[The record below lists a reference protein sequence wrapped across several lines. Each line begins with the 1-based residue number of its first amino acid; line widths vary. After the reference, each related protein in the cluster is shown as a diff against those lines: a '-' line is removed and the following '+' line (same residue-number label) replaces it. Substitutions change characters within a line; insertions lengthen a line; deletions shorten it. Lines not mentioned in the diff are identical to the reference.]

1 MNDATT
7 AVPRLCNLNND
18 DRLLD
23 ELIFRQDL
31 NEISILIDFLSGRN
45 DRSLQTLS
53 MPDPEDPGKTMTAVE
68 IIEAITKMRYSPE
81 GTPTV
86 NSRNAAIL
94 LMTKDQLNALAHP
107 ARGLSIAYT
116 TMFIGSEAGTLFA
129 RWRDWRRDATARGL
143 SKGTP
148 LWGSHLRGEKT
159 EEVFAERHDIR
170 IDLAATTFPGLLPH
184 ARRFRHWRDG
194 LAYFSVFWL
203 VLTALAYWDVGLG
216 RTLLERFDQNHKSIT
231 TAEQIDPALI
241 GDPRCRSVA
250 AANSAVAAKDLAG
263 LDDKAKAA
271 CIKLGTL
278 YDARQS
284 TQGELDAVFRCSE
297 QGLSTPLHVWCWRW
311 LLAGSVQRPTP
322 DNNSVQRPTP
332 DNNEI
337 TWQTATSIIT
347 VFTTYVLP
355 MMFALLGTLIGAFR
369 AILNRIRDRE
379 LTPRDLVQMKMG
391 MPTGLVAGIA
401 VGLFLSPST
410 VPVLGEGGVAGQLT
424 LTASGLG
431 FLAGYASRSFFRFLD
446 NILGT
451 VFPEGSTRSTAAA
464 TK

>member
-7 AVPRLCNLNND
+7 AAPRLCTLSND

-31 NEISILIDFLSGRN
+31 NEIGILIDFLSGRN

-116 TMFIGSEAGTLFA
+116 TMFIGSEAGTLFE

-143 SKGTP
+143 PKGTP
-148 LWGSHLRGEKT
+148 LRGSHLRGEKT

-194 LAYFSVFWL
+194 LAYFSLFWL

-241 GDPRCRSVA
+241 GDARCKSA
-250 AANSAVAAKDLAG
+250 AAAKDLVG
-263 LDDKAKAA
+263 LDDKAKTA
-271 CIKLGTL
+271 CMKLGTL
-278 YDARQS
+278 YDGRRS
-284 TQGELDAVFRCSE
+284 TQDELNAVFGCSG

-322 DNNSVQRPTP
+322 DDS
-332 DNNEI
+332 EI

-379 LTPRDLVQMKMG
+379 LTPRDLVLMKMG

-451 VFPEGSTRSTAAA
+451 VFPEGSTTATRSTAAA